1 MIEALCKNHTDLNKE
16 DIIKIQE
23 ISKSLKIM
31 ANFYDSDV
39 FIDVLC
45 KDSNNAIVIAHAKPD
60 KLESLYRDEV
70 IGKIALEKNEPA
82 VLETLRTGSIKRDIK
97 ALTQEEKLVK
107 QNIQPILNEDKVVG
121 VVIVEKDISEEL
133 ESEFKVNMSLKDK
146 SSKDFVDLIKDSNI
160 ITDNLHDAILVY
172 DENGKLIIKNNK
184 ASKIYE
190 ELGKSLS
197 DSQHFNEISL
207 ENKEFNEVIKMKEKE
222 TIEIKRGN
230 LYFKINRIIFYST
243 KVRVIEIL
251 KDITETKQNEIE
263 LVLRSVAIKEA
274 HHRIKNSL
282 QTVASLLRSQSRRS
296 ESDEAKKYLK
306 EAVDRI
312 FAVSTTH
319 DLLAKS
325 EGEKVKVKEAIGILV
340 ENINKSIS
348 NKEGNIYINGDNFY
362 ITGQKLS
369 SLLLVINEV
378 IQNCYDHAFKDKEN
392 GTIRILIQSN
402 GEEKIIAIVDDGNGY
417 NVEQAKEK
425 SSLGLKIIKSYMID
439 SLKGNFEVI
448 SSEKGTQTILKF
460 RVD

>member
-1 MIEALCKNHTDLNKE
+1 MIEVLCGSYTDLNE
-16 DIIKIQE
+16 DDIIKIQE

-31 ANFYDSDV
+31 ANFYESDV

-45 KDSNNAIVIAHAKPD
+45 KDNNNAMVIAHAKPD
-60 KLESLYRDEV
+60 KVESLYIDKV
-70 IGKIALEKNEPA
+70 VGKVALEQNEPA
-82 VLETLRTGSIKRDIK
+82 VLETLKIGNVKRDIK
-97 ALTQEEKLVK
+97 ALTQEEKLVR
-107 QNIQPILNEDKVVG
+107 QNIQPILNGNKVVG

-133 ESEFKVNMSLKDK
+133 ESEFKVDMSLKDK
-146 SSKDFVDLIKDSNI
+146 NSKDFLELIKDSNI
-160 ITDNLHDAILVY
+160 ITDNLHEAILVY
-172 DENGKLIIKNNK
+172 DEKGTLIINNNK

-190 ELGKSLS
+190 KLGNVIN
-197 DSQHFNEISL
+197 DRQHFNEISL
-207 ENKEFNEVIKMKEKE
+207 GNKTFTEVTKMKEKE
-222 TIEIKRGN
+222 IVEVRRGN
-230 LYFKINRIIFYST
+230 LYFKISRIIFYSA

-251 KDITETKQNEIE
+251 EDITEMKQNEIE
-263 LVLRSVAIKEA
+263 LILRSVAIKEA

-282 QTVASLLRSQSRRS
+282 QTVASLLRSQSRKS
-296 ESDEAKKYLK
+296 ESNEAKKYLK

-348 NKEGNIYINGDNFY
+348 NKESNIYINGDNFY

-402 GEEKIIAIVDDGNGY
+402 EEEKTIAVVDDGNGY
-417 NVEQAKEK
+417 NIEGAKEK
-425 SSLGLKIIKSYMID
+425 NSLGLKIIKSYMID

-448 SSEKGTQTILKF
+448 SNEKGTQTILKF
-460 RVD
+460 RID